1 MTTDLDNALEFATA
15 IAHLGNS
22 RECFLQAKVACRT
35 LAAEIQRLRAE
46 LTDAREQL
54 LSAGWCPDEDDPTL
68 AQLCAHVA
76 TSESEARRQ
85 RDEAYDREGGLRETI
100 DRINPEADGQAIDA
114 RDCAW
119 NLYRGAVTKEQAAK
133 LWPWLA
139 EYEVAEKAKAMP
151 KTADGVPVAMG
162 DIVYAGL
169 GLECRVVANADRDG
183 LVADLFEGIGER
195 IENCYSTREAAEE
208 AEKR

>member
-1 MTTDLDNALEFATA
+1 MTTDQLENALEFANA
-15 IAHLGNS
+15 IAHLGNL
-22 RECFLQAKVACRT
+22 RECFLQSKKACRT
-35 LAAEIQRLRAE
+35 LAAEVER
-46 LTDAREQL
+46 
-54 LSAGWCPDEDDPTL
+54 
-68 AQLCAHVA
+68 
-76 TSESEARRQ
+76 
-85 RDEAYDREGGLRETI
+85 LRETI
-100 DRINPEADGQAIDA
+100 NRINPEADGQAIDA

-208 AEKR
+208 AGKR